1 MTDEQITAAL
11 GDLQRDRLD
20 GEQSCYM
27 DWYEAALLELRD
39 TRAQLRK
46 LAQHVEMSFPE
57 EVDARDWARAFVQRA
72 RSNPEFAT
80 DEANMVG
87 WFANAIMRGYDDRA
101 HTSLLPAAPG
111 RTKMESVCGE
121 IRQIMTVY
129 HQQELTE
136 FGVDTPGGLEHMG
149 DVWALLMRW
158 DRALTEEKP

>member
-57 EVDARDWARAFVQRA
+57 EVRTYTAWRHLSAWLDAHAD
-72 RSNPEFAT
+72 
-80 DEANMVG
+80 
-87 WFANAIMRGYDDRA
+87 
-101 HTSLLPAAPG
+101 LLAEGQP
-111 RTKMESVCGE
+111 
-121 IRQIMTVY
+121 
-129 HQQELTE
+129 
-136 FGVDTPGGLEHMG
+136 
-149 DVWALLMRW
+149 
-158 DRALTEEKP
+158 